1 MHARISLLS
10 FCAVQKYDLTVVMTK
25 MPSFRAERVW
35 LAPMSGSTDA
45 AFRRQAAKY
54 GAPTVVSEMVAGE
67 ALAMARP
74 DVVRKTCRHDG
85 DGLWVVQLAGR
96 RPADMKRGA
105 EILAAAGVDVI
116 DINMG
121 CPSRQVTGGN
131 SGSALMR
138 EPELA
143 KQIIEAT
150 LEGAGNIPVTLK
162 TRLGWDH
169 NLLNAPE
176 IARAAV
182 RLGVQL
188 VTIHGRTRCQFYK
201 GQADWRAIRATVDA
215 IDVPVI
221 ANGDIH
227 TFDDAKT
234 ALNQSEACGVMI
246 GRAAMGQPWLL
257 GEVAAA
263 VAGEPYARPSLSAQ
277 VDGLCEQIEDSLS
290 LYGTSLGI
298 RIVRK
303 HVSAHIDK
311 VDLEFGDTER
321 RSLRADLCR
330 IDDAK
335 TLITALQ
342 AVYRRVDVRVAA

>member
-1 MHARISLLS
+1 MW
-10 FCAVQKYDLTVVMTK
+10 FDGVMEK
-25 MPSFRAERVW
+25 MPSFRADRVW

-45 AFRRQAAKY
+45 AFRRQAVRY

-67 ALAMARP
+67 ALANARP

-85 DGLWVVQLAGR
+85 GGLWVVQLAGR
-96 RPADMKRGA
+96 RPEDMKRGA
-105 EILAAAGVDVI
+105 EILVDAGVDVI

-143 KQIIEAT
+143 YRIIEAT
-150 LEGAGNIPVTLK
+150 LSGAGETPVTLK

-176 IARAAV
+176 IAQTAV
-182 RLGVQL
+182 KMGVEL

-201 GQADWRAIRATVDA
+201 GQADWAAIRDTVEA
-215 IDVPVI
+215 VDVPVI

-227 TFDDAKT
+227 SFDDAKT
-234 ALNQSEACGVMI
+234 ALNQSEAYGVMI
-246 GRAAMGQPWLL
+246 GRAAMGQPWIL
-257 GEVAAA
+257 GEIAASMS
-263 VAGEPYARPSLSAQ
+263 GETFDRPTLQAQ

-290 LYGTSLGI
+290 LYGSALGL

-303 HVSAHIDK
+303 HVAAHIDK
-311 VDLEFGDTER
+311 VRLPIGDTER
-321 RSLRADLCR
+321 RSLRANLCR
-330 IDDAK
+330 IDDAHQ
-335 TLITALQ
+335 LIGGLQ
-342 AVYRRVDVRVAA
+342 AVYNSVDLRVAA